1 MKDKVSGISDRKK
14 EKNENSKNTND
25 NHQLAIFKNYN
36 MKNSTRIT
44 KYVVLAS
51 LPLLMASCF
60 SAKEYV
66 REEQTPLVEGY
77 FRTDS
82 LPQDSLSMAIVPWED
97 MFTDPILQGY
107 ISEGLIN
114 NIDIRIAL
122 QKIIAAEAYVKQGR
136 AGYYPTLS
144 VQAQATHQELSRN
157 SQFGSFFD
165 GAIDQYELAGNLS
178 WEADI
183 WGKIRSNKRAF
194 QASYLQTAA
203 AHKAVKT
210 RLIANIASTYYD
222 LVALDE
228 QIKVTERT
236 ITTRKNSLETTKA
249 LKIAGIVNE
258 VAVQQTEAQLYTAQ
272 AILVDLKKEL
282 RLLENTMSILL
293 GEMPMMIVRTS
304 LDEQNIETGLAIGVP
319 AQLLSN
325 RPDVIAAEFD
335 LLNAFELTNVA
346 RSDFYPSLT
355 LSANGGLQSLEFDK
369 LFSANS
375 LFATLVGGLTQP
387 IFNGRRIRTQY
398 EVSLAQQEQARL
410 NFKQSLLTASK
421 EVSDAMY
428 SYYAATLKIEIKQ
441 KEYNAY
447 DLATDYSEQLLENGL
462 ANYLEVLRARENALN
477 SSLDVINAKNN
488 RLQSIVDLYEAL
500 GGGWQ

>member
-1 MKDKVSGISDRKK
+1 MRK
-14 EKNENSKNTND
+14 
-25 NHQLAIFKNYN
+25 
-36 MKNSTRIT
+36 STRIP
-44 KYVVLAS
+44 KIMIIAS

-66 REEQTPLVEGY
+66 REEQTPLVAGY
-77 FRTDS
+77 FRTDN
-82 LPQDSLSMAIVPWED
+82 LPQDSVSMAIVPWEE

-107 ISEGLIN
+107 ISAGLAN

-122 QKIIAAEAYVKQGR
+122 QQIIAAEAYVKQGK

-144 VQAQATHQELSRN
+144 AQAQASHQELSSN
-157 SQFGSFFD
+157 SQFGVITGGGTQNS
-165 GAIDQYELAGNLS
+165 YELAGNLS

-210 RLIANIASTYYD
+210 RLIANIAATYYT

-228 QIKVTERT
+228 QIAVTKNT
-236 ITTRKNSLETTKA
+236 ITTRERGLETTKA
-249 LKIAGIVNE
+249 LKDAGNVNE

-272 AILVDLKKEL
+272 AILLDLKDQS

-293 GEMPMMIVRTS
+293 GEMPMAINRTS
-304 LDEQNIETGLAIGVP
+304 LEDQVIHTELATGVP

-325 RPDVIAAEFD
+325 RPDVMAAEFD
-335 LLNAFELTNVA
+335 LRNAFEMTNVA
-346 RSDFYPSLT
+346 RSNFYPSLT
-355 LSANGGLQSLEFDK
+355 LSANGGLQSLEFDR
-369 LFSANS
+369 LFNANS
-375 LFATLVGGLTQP
+375 LFASLVGGLAQP
-387 IFNGRRIRTQY
+387 IFNGRKIRTQY
-398 EVSLAQQEQARL
+398 EVAQAQQEQARL
-410 NFKQSLLTASK
+410 NFKQSILLASK
-421 EVSDAMY
+421 EVSDALF
-428 SYYAATLKIEIKQ
+428 SYDSATQKIEIKQ
-441 KEYNAY
+441 KEYDAY
-447 DLATDYSEQLLENGL
+447 TLATDYSEQLLDNGL